1 MITLSLSEK
10 LLQLLAGAQIPASQL
25 KHELITELISE
36 GIIAE
41 RIAGRTKRT
50 LYMQD
55 VAAFSNWL
63 FNKHS
68 IPDLSDYITVL
79 KDEASTRADLVQAG
93 NDSKIRS
100 RRTFRGFLA
109 NSYLPIDGQLNGKP
123 YTIHP
128 VAGTFQFIY
137 DFEHYAPS
145 QQITVIGIENVE
157 NFRWIEK
164 QQQLFSNFKPLFVSR
179 YPQEQSKDLIKW
191 LTAIPNHYVHFG
203 DFDFAGIN
211 IYLQEYKKYLGDRA
225 SFFIPYHIES
235 LIARY
240 GNSKLYDQQQLN
252 SGIIQEQELQHLV
265 SLLHKYKRGLEQEAL
280 LLPQP

>member
-123 YTIHP
+123 YTKTYIDHAELMKGGTLEFVMGAAP
-128 VAGTFQFIY
+128 NKNWGVAKA
-137 DFEHYAPS
+137 DWP
-145 QQITVIGIENVE
+145 
-157 NFRWIEK
+157 
-164 QQQLFSNFKPLFVSR
+164 
-179 YPQEQSKDLIKW
+179 
-191 LTAIPNHYVHFG
+191 
-203 DFDFAGIN
+203 
-211 IYLQEYKKYLGDRA
+211 A
-225 SFFIPYHIES
+225 SV
-235 LIARY
+235 
-240 GNSKLYDQQQLN
+240 N
-252 SGIIQEQELQHLV
+252 
-265 SLLHKYKRGLEQEAL
+265 
-280 LLPQP
+280 